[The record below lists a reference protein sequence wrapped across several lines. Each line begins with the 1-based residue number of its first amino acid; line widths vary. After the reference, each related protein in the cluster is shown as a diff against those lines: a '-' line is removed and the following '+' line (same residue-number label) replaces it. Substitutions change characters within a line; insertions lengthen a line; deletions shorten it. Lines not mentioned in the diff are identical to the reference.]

1 MLKIKTEKL
10 KEETIQK
17 IKNFHIPESLI
28 RIFGGLTEK
37 NYNLI
42 KSFIFKDQYSPFRI
56 NNFLHIGWPDPY
68 PDWKDE

>member
-42 KSFIFKDQYSPFRI
+42 KSFIFKD
-56 NNFLHIGWPDPY
+56 
-68 PDWKDE
+68 